1 MRRERRLRAQR
12 GLRDGRRDNFRAG
25 AFMLVTA
32 LVLAG
37 CGTAS
42 PGTFHPEGKA
52 ASAGAGAVSG
62 TPPSGVLAA
71 QGVAWPPFGSDVHV
85 LMPAYLP
92 ADSAQVPA
100 VVAAKNFLL
109 AFLYAEYRGNQD
121 ERWTSYAT
129 GSVVTALKAN
139 LAQPGVTTES
149 FTGTISFSDM
159 RAFPDPSAAGE
170 VDVSECFN
178 NAQSQNTSLTTG
190 KAVPDQ
196 TPANQHY
203 YLNTD
208 VLARGANGQWQVVA
222 VYPVVYYP
230 QAKECRP

>member
-1 MRRERRLRAQR
+1 MRRERGRRAGR
-12 GLRDGRRDNFRAG
+12 GLRGGRRDLIRAG
-25 AFMLVTA
+25 AIAAITGLT
-32 LVLAG
+32 LAG

-42 PGTFHPEGKA
+42 PGTFHPKGKA

-62 TPPSGVLAA
+62 TPPSGALAA
-71 QGVAWPPFGSDVHV
+71 QGVAWPPFGPNVQV
-85 LMPAYLP
+85 MMPAYLP
-92 ADSAQVPA
+92 ADSAEVPA
-100 VVAAKNFLL
+100 VVSAKDFLL

-121 ERWTSYAT
+121 DRWTGYAA
-129 GSVVTALKAN
+129 GSVVSALRAN
-139 LAQPGVTTES
+139 LAQPSVTTES

-178 NAQSQNTSLTTG
+178 DAQSQNTSLTTG

-196 TPANQHY
+196 TPADQHY

-208 VLARGANGQWQVVA
+208 VMARGANGQWQVVA

-230 QAKECRP
+230 QAKECKP